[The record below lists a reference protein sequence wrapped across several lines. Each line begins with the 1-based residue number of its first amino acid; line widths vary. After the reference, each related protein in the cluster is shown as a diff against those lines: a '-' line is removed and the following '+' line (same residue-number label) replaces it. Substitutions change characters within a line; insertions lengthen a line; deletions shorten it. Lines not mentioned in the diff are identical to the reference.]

1 MTDGGGGQGEL
12 QTPLDILGIMAS
24 QQAMLGPDLRHIEMY
39 TRRGLLSILW
49 HEPTGNARD
58 VGVVMVGGAMG
69 GVMGPGEALY
79 HVLGEDFSARGIPA
93 MRLSYRKPNDMDSCC
108 VDTAAAVQM
117 MVGTGCERVI
127 LMGHSFGGAVAIR
140 VAVGLSMMVSGVVT
154 FATQSAGCEIA
165 GGLQGRPLL
174 MFHGDRD
181 EILPLEASEV
191 VRSIAGSGELRVMP
205 GDGHLLAKSHDVMR
219 EEVNAWCDAVFAMGE
234 PQT

>member
-1 MTDGGGGQGEL
+1 MSHGGDQQGDL

-24 QQAMLGPDLRHIEMY
+24 QQAMVGPQLRHIEMY

-49 HEPTGNARD
+49 HEPTGTARN

-79 HVLGEDFSARGIPA
+79 HVLGEDFSARGVPVVRI
-93 MRLSYRKPNDMDSCC
+93 SYRKPNDMDSCC
-108 VDTAAAVQM
+108 IDTAAAVQM
-117 MVGTGCERVI
+117 LVGTGCDRVI

-140 VAVGLSMMVSGVVT
+140 VAVGLSAMVSGVVT

-191 VRSIAGSGELRVMP
+191 VRSMAGTGELRVMP

-219 EEVNAWCDAVFAMGE
+219 EEVNAWCDTVFALGE
-234 PQT
+234 PQP

>member
-1 MTDGGGGQGEL
+1 
-12 QTPLDILGIMAS
+12 
-24 QQAMLGPDLRHIEMY
+24 
-39 TRRGLLSILW
+39 
-49 HEPTGNARD
+49 
-58 VGVVMVGGAMG
+58 MG

-181 EILPLEASEV
+181 ENVPVQQTLAMAESLKAHGKDVETLILPGATHYFTEQEYGIALRKLFEFLRRHLN
-191 VRSIAGSGELRVMP
+191 RS
-205 GDGHLLAKSHDVMR
+205 
-219 EEVNAWCDAVFAMGE
+219 
-234 PQT
+234 

>member
-1 MTDGGGGQGEL
+1 MTDGGGEQGEL

-24 QQAMLGPDLRHIEMY
+24 QQAMLGPELRHIEMY

-49 HEPTGNARD
+49 HEPTGEARN

-79 HVLGEDFSARGIPA
+79 HVLGEDFSARGIPSV
-93 MRLSYRKPNDMDSCC
+93 RISYRKPNDMDSCC

-117 MVGTGCERVI
+117 LVGTGCERVI

-140 VAVGLSMMVSGVVT
+140 VAVGLSAMVSGVVT
-154 FATQSAGCEIA
+154 FATQSAGCEVA

-191 VRSIAGSGELRVMP
+191 VRSMAGSGELRVMP
-205 GDGHLLAKSHDVMR
+205 GDGHLLAKSHHVMR
-219 EEVNAWCDAVFAMGE
+219 EEVNAWCDVVFALGE
-234 PQT
+234 PQQ

>member
-1 MTDGGGGQGEL
+1 MSQGGDQQGEL

-24 QQAMLGPDLRHIEMY
+24 QQAMLGPELRHIEMY
-39 TRRGLLSILW
+39 TRSGLLSILW
-49 HEPTGNARD
+49 HEPRGEARN
-58 VGVVMVGGAMG
+58 VGVVMMGGAMG

-79 HVLGEDFSARGIPA
+79 HVLGEDFSARGIPS
-93 MRLSYRKPNDMDSCC
+93 MRISYRKPNDLDSCC
-108 VDTAAAVQM
+108 IDAAAAVQM
-117 MVGTGCERVI
+117 MVGTGCDRVV

-140 VAVGLSMMVSGVVT
+140 VAVGLSAMVTGVVT
-154 FATQSAGCEIA
+154 FATQSAGCEVA

-191 VRSIAGSGELRVMP
+191 VRSMAGTGELRVMP

-219 EEVNAWCDAVFAMGE
+219 EEVNAWCDTVFALGDPRE
-234 PQT
+234 

>member
-1 MTDGGGGQGEL
+1 MGEEGDQQGDL

-24 QQAMLGPDLRHIEMY
+24 QQAMLGPELRHIEMY

-49 HEPTGNARD
+49 HEPAGEARN

-108 VDTAAAVQM
+108 VDTVAAVQM

-234 PQT
+234 PQS